1 MPRSTKKIAVLA
13 DNPALNA
20 LLSQTLEGEAGIA
33 VYTFASLPA
42 LVTMLR
48 LAPMD
53 LLLLDADSLGD
64 AGATVAALRD
74 LPGLASRAFQVALL
88 TRAAEPFHGAL
99 LEHGVDAVLR
109 KPVSPAALV
118 SRINAQL
125 WPSPQM
131 FSADG
136 IYRGPE
142 RRAHAPMRLPQTIVR
157 HDNVVPLFPR

>member
-1 MPRSTKKIAVLA
+1 MHRSTKKIAVLA

-33 VYTFASLPA
+33 VYTFGSMPA

-64 AGATVAALRD
+64 AGAAVAALRD
-74 LPGLASRAFQVALL
+74 LPGLASRSFQVTLL
-88 TRAAEPFHGAL
+88 TRAAEPFHEGLMA
-99 LEHGVDAVLR
+99 HGIDAVLR

-118 SRINAQL
+118 SRIGEQL
-125 WPSPQM
+125 WPSAQM

-142 RRAHAPMRLPQTIVR
+142 RRAHAPMRMPQTMAR